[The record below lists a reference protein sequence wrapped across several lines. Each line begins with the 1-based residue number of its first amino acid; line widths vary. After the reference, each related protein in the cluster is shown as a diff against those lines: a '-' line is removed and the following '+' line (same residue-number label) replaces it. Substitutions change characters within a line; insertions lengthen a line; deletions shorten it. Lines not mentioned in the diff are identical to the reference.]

1 MLRSLPSG
9 WRNVPSAPQRVSY
22 AAGDEPY
29 AVSYRLH
36 GPGSEPGSGSGS
48 GSESGSEPGSGSGS
62 GSGSASG
69 AGTGAV
75 AELAVNGEPLGAR
88 IVVYAA
94 SPDTVDLEVDGI
106 RRAYSVHRVTAGSR
120 TSVFVDGPDG
130 SSSLTEVPRFAG
142 PTAADR
148 GGSLLAPMPG
158 LVVRVLAEAG
168 AAVTAGQPLV
178 VLEAMKMEHEVTAPA
193 AGIVTELRA
202 AAGQQV
208 EAGQVLAVVETGTP
222 PGGLGGGGRPSSRR
236 YREAAG
242 RGAGGRHEPRR
253 RAA

>member
-1 MLRSLPSG
+1 
-9 WRNVPSAPQRVSY
+9 
-22 AAGDEPY
+22 
-29 AVSYRLH
+29 
-36 GPGSEPGSGSGS
+36 
-48 GSESGSEPGSGSGS
+48 
-62 GSGSASG
+62 
-69 AGTGAV
+69 V

-88 IVVYAA
+88 IIVYAA
-94 SPDTVDLEVDGI
+94 PPDTVDLEVDGI
-106 RRAYSVHRVTAGSR
+106 RRAYSVHRVSQGSR

-130 SSSLTEVPRFAG
+130 PSSLTEVPRFAG

-208 EAGQVLAVVETGTP
+208 EAGQVLAVVTAGTP
-222 PGGLGGGGRPSSRR
+222 PAGQQADTGRTPSEPARGR
-236 YREAAG
+236 QAEAGHVSGEPSAG
-242 RGAGGRHEPRR
+242 QPAGDQPGAES
-253 RAA
+253 

>member
-1 MLRSLPSG
+1 M
-9 WRNVPSAPQRVSY
+9 
-22 AAGDEPY
+22 
-29 AVSYRLH
+29 
-36 GPGSEPGSGSGS
+36 
-48 GSESGSEPGSGSGS
+48 
-62 GSGSASG
+62 
-69 AGTGAV
+69 

-106 RRAYSVHRVTAGSR
+106 RRAYSVHRVTADSR

-208 EAGQVLAVVETGTP
+208 EAGQVLALVAAGTP
-222 PGGLGGGGRPSSRR
+222 PAGQQADTGPRPARPPPGSRPTPASRPPSLPRGSRR
-236 YREAAG
+236 RPA
-242 RGAGGRHEPRR
+242 RR
-253 RAA
+253 PASPPLSSPPGTSPGQRADRRPACQRT